1 MKLLFLVTE
10 DWYFVS
16 HRLQLARAARDAGA
30 EVLVM
35 THITK
40 FRLALEKERFMIIPW
55 RISRRS
61 LNPFRELYVFFQ
73 VVRAYKRERPDL
85 VHHVALKPIVYGGLA
100 SRLCGRV
107 PSVNAITGLGHVFTS
122 SLQKPR
128 LLRSALSSIIRSLFN
143 TNGIRVIFQNH
154 DDLNLL
160 LDEGVVSRERSLVI
174 RGAGVNADEFLPRPE
189 PSDVPLVML
198 ASRMLWDKGVGEF
211 VSAAS
216 KLRQSSLAARFVL
229 VGRTDPG
236 NPSSIKDDQ
245 LREWESAG
253 LVEWWGHRNDMAA
266 VIARSNVVCL
276 PSYREG
282 LPKVLIEAAACG
294 RAIVATDV
302 PGCREVVRHGDNG
315 LLVPPRN
322 ADALAHAL
330 ATLVKDPALRA
341 RMGARGRK
349 IAVQEFSDNTVLSQT
364 MLVYREL
371 LGSKWNDGQ
380 REENWIA
387 TASTERY

>member
-40 FRLALEKERFMIIPW
+40 FRPVLEREGFMIIPW
-55 RISRRS
+55 QISRRS
-61 LNPFRELYVFFQ
+61 LNPFRELYVFCQ

-122 SLQKPR
+122 SLRKPR
-128 LLRSALSSIIRSLFN
+128 LLRSALSSILRSLFN
-143 TNGIRVIFQNH
+143 TNGVRVIFQNH

-160 LDEGVVSRERSLVI
+160 VGEGVVSRKRSLVI
-174 RGAGVNADEFLPRPE
+174 RGAGVKADEFLPRPE
-189 PSDVPLVML
+189 PSDVPIVML

-229 VGRTDPG
+229 VGRTDPE
-236 NPSSIKDDQ
+236 NPSSVKDDQ

-253 LVEWWGHRNDMAA
+253 LMEWWGHRNDMAA
-266 VIARSNVVCL
+266 VIAQSNVVCL

-341 RMGARGRK
+341 RMGARGRE
-349 IAVQEFSDNTVLSQT
+349 IAVQEFSDDTVLSQT

-387 TASTERY
+387 AASTERH